1 MYEEIF
7 YYSDGLRIASHLY
20 RPKDWREGDPPR
32 PAIICLHGYS
42 GMKEVYG
49 MDVPRRLWE
58 EGYFILAPDHR
69 GFGKSEGARGR
80 QRPLEQAQD
89 TYDAISYM
97 ETVEGVDPERI
108 GIFGTSFGGA
118 NAIWVAAFDERV
130 KVVVSSVGVHEGERW
145 MRSVRRP
152 HEWAAFRARV
162 MEAARKRVATG
173 EPTTMPLP
181 EIMLCDP
188 HTLEVIQAH
197 HQKHGDYVKDYDLQ
211 SAEACWRYKP
221 EWVASR
227 IAPRPVLFIYA
238 ENDFLVPVDQQ
249 IRCYEACGEPRKIV
263 KLPGAQHYESY
274 YFCSPERHEVGMVEA
289 IAWFQKYL

>member
-1 MYEEIF
+1 MYDEII
-7 YYSDGLRIASHLY
+7 YYSDGFKIASHLY
-20 RPKDWREGDPPR
+20 TPKGWKAGDPPG

-69 GFGKSEGARGR
+69 GFGKSEGERGR

-152 HEWAAFRARV
+152 HEWDSFKKTV

-188 HTLEVIQAH
+188 HTLKVIQEN

-221 EWVASR
+221 EWVAER
-227 IAPRPVLFIYA
+227 IAPRPVMFIYS

-249 IRCYEACGEPRKIV
+249 IKCYEACGEPKKIV

-274 YFCSPERHEVGMVEA
+274 YFCSPEHHEIGMVEA
-289 IAWFQKYL
+289 IDWFGKYL

>member
-7 YYSDGLRIASHLY
+7 YYSDGLKIASHLY
-20 RPKDWREGDPPR
+20 RPEDWREGDPPR

-49 MDVPRRLWE
+49 MDVPRRLWG

-188 HTLEVIQAH
+188 HTLEVIQTH
-197 HQKHGDYVKDYDLQ
+197 HQKHDDYVKDYDLQ

-227 IAPRPVLFIYA
+227 IAPRPVLFIYS

-249 IRCYEACGEPRKIV
+249 IRCYEACGEPKKIV

-274 YFCSPERHEVGMVEA
+274 YFCSPEHHEVGMVEA
-289 IAWFQKYL
+289 IAWFRKYL

>member
-20 RPKDWREGDPPR
+20 RPKTWEKGDLPR

-69 GFGKSEGARGR
+69 GFGKSEGVRGR

-89 TYDAISYM
+89 TYDAISYV
-97 ETVEGVDPERI
+97 ETVEGVDPGRI

-118 NAIWVAAFDERV
+118 NAIWVAAFDARV

-162 MEAARKRVATG
+162 MEAARKRVTTG
-173 EPTTMPLP
+173 EPTMTPLP

-188 HTLEVIQAH
+188 HTLGVIRTH
-197 HQKHGDYVKDYDLQ
+197 HQKHADYVKDYDLQ

-221 EWVASR
+221 EWVAGR
-227 IAPRPVLFIYA
+227 ISPRPVLFIYS

-249 IRCYEACGEPRKIV
+249 INCYEACGEPKKIV

-274 YFCSPERHEVGMVEA
+274 FFCSPERHEIGMVEA
-289 IAWFQKYL
+289 IAWFKRYL

>member
-1 MYEEIF
+1 MYEEIV
-7 YYSDGLRIASHLY
+7 YYSDGLKIASHLY
-20 RPKDWREGDPPR
+20 TPKDWEKGDPAR

-69 GFGKSEGARGR
+69 GFGKSEGERGR

-152 HEWAAFRARV
+152 HEWDSFKKTV
-162 MEAARKRVATG
+162 MDAVRKRVTTG

-188 HTLEVIQAH
+188 HTLKVIQEN
-197 HQKHGDYVKDYDLQ
+197 HQKHADYVKDYDLQ

-221 EWVASR
+221 EWVADR
-227 IAPRPVLFIYA
+227 IAPRPVMFIYS
-238 ENDFLVPVDQQ
+238 ENDFLVPVQEQ
-249 IRCYEACGEPRKIV
+249 ISCYEACGEPKKIV

-274 YFCSPERHEVGMVEA
+274 YFCSPEHHEIGMVEA
-289 IAWFQKYL
+289 VDWFKKYL

>member
-1 MYEEIF
+1 MYEEIT
-7 YYSDGLRIASHLY
+7 YHSDELKLAAHLY
-20 RPKDWREGDPPR
+20 TPEGWKPGDPPR

-49 MDVPRRLWE
+49 MDVPRRLWK

-97 ETVEGVDPERI
+97 ETIEGVDPNRI

-118 NAIWVAAFDERV
+118 NAIWVAAFDARV
-130 KVVVSSVGVHEGERW
+130 KVVVSSVGVHDGERW

-152 HEWAAFRARV
+152 HEWASFREKV
-162 MEAARKRVATG
+162 MAAARKRAATG
-173 EPTTMPLP
+173 EAETMPLP

-188 HTLEVIQAH
+188 HTLKVIQEH

-221 EWVASR
+221 EWVAGH

-238 ENDFLVPVDQQ
+238 ENDHLVPPQEQ
-249 IRCYEACGEPRKIV
+249 LSCYAACGEPKKIV
-263 KLPGAQHYESY
+263 MLPGAQHYESY
-274 YFCSPERHEVGMVEA
+274 YFCSPAHHEIGMVEA
-289 IAWFQKYL
+289 IKWFGEYL

>member
-1 MYEEIF
+1 MYDEII
-7 YYSDGLRIASHLY
+7 YYSDGLKIAAHLY
-20 RPKDWREGDPPR
+20 TPKGWKAGDPPG

-69 GFGKSEGARGR
+69 GFGKSEGERGR

-152 HEWAAFRARV
+152 HEWDSFQKTV
-162 MEAARKRVATG
+162 MEAAQKRVTTG

-188 HTLEVIQAH
+188 HTLKVIQEN
-197 HQKHGDYVKDYDLQ
+197 HQKHADYVKDYDLQ

-221 EWVASR
+221 EWVADR
-227 IAPRPVLFIYA
+227 IAPRPVMFIYS
-238 ENDFLVPVDQQ
+238 ENDFLVPVQEQ
-249 IRCYEACGEPRKIV
+249 ISCYEACGEPKKIV

-274 YFCSPERHEVGMVEA
+274 YFCSPEHHEIGMVEA
-289 IAWFQKYL
+289 IEWFGKYL